1 MLTLTVR
8 YPTPS
13 AMPQRR
19 QSRTLVAR
27 VLILSPWAGCRLTQ
41 RRSREQ
47 RATTFIF
54 PQFWEGVVSLT
65 EQLIVIRSLYLQR
78 CKCTAKK
85 NHACIYITVHYIILY
100 NIFHFTKSF
109 RLSIREFKL
118 PDPVRVSTFAT
129 FSLLVSSL
137 IGW

>member
-47 RATTFIF
+47 RVTTFIF
-54 PQFWEGVVSLT
+54 PQFWEGVVSVT

-85 NHACIYITVHYIILY
+85 NHHACIYITVHCALYYFVQYI
-100 NIFHFTKSF
+100 SF
-109 RLSIREFKL
+109 YKIISRIQASR
-118 PDPVRVSTFAT
+118 SC
-129 FSLLVSSL
+129 
-137 IGW
+137 

>member
-27 VLILSPWAGCRLTQ
+27 VLILSPWAGPRLTQ

-54 PQFWEGVVSLT
+54 P
-65 EQLIVIRSLYLQR
+65 
-78 CKCTAKK
+78 
-85 NHACIYITVHYIILY
+85 
-100 NIFHFTKSF
+100 
-109 RLSIREFKL
+109 
-118 PDPVRVSTFAT
+118 
-129 FSLLVSSL
+129 
-137 IGW
+137 